1 MSTRI
6 FFCLVSVWEID
17 VILTLHRDLYY
28 VCSQDDGMLKRT
40 MDDGSDVVVPLD
52 DVALTTG
59 SAEGQE
65 VVASKAEAEEARSA
79 ENERAVV
86 DDDDEK

>member
-1 MSTRI
+1 
-6 FFCLVSVWEID
+6 
-17 VILTLHRDLYY
+17 
-28 VCSQDDGMLKRT
+28 MLKRT